1 MPNEETEYDE
11 LWDREVK
18 VFADVD
24 VRELIE
30 AGKNWRLDW
39 RLGIASD
46 NDLDKE

>member
-1 MPNEETEYDE
+1 MEYDE

-30 AGKNWRLDW
+30 AGKNWRL
-39 RLGIASD
+39 GIASD